1 MRGMMRWVV
10 VCGFLLVAL
19 LVLQGCQAGQSAN
32 ARVSAPVTSLGGS
45 DGFVLVQHPNG
56 ELYVINLVN
65 QNAYKVAGLP
75 RSAD

>member
-1 MRGMMRWVV
+1 MRGMLRWVV
-10 VCGFLLVAL
+10 TCGFLLVL
-19 LVLQGCQAGQSAN
+19 SLVFQGCQGGQPGDAKVAG
-32 ARVSAPVTSLGGS
+32 PVTSLGGS